1 MESVIQYRAEGADQ
15 PCTHA
20 LTDLLR
26 VEETGTLTASEL
38 TDHLTSTSVNTA
50 NAVMLPVLQALNVFL
65 GHYAK
70 SSPAIAMVGRS
81 KSFSLSIEPLR
92 SGLGAGL
99 SALRRFFSTVQVTTS
114 RILSF

>member
-1 MESVIQYRAEGADQ
+1 MESVIQYRAESADE

-38 TDHLTSTSVNTA
+38 TDHLISTSVNTA
-50 NAVMLPVLQALNVFL
+50 DAVMLPVLQALNVFL
-65 GHYAK
+65 GYYAK

-81 KSFSLSIEPLR
+81 KSFSLHRTSPKWTWSRAVR
-92 SGLGAGL
+92 S
-99 SALRRFFSTVQVTTS
+99 S
-114 RILSF
+114 RILLDCSSHGFPNRRY